1 MTRLRL
7 PKCLLV
13 LALAPL
19 PGGGFAV
26 AEESPVG
33 VAEERREEPPRNYG
47 NLRAGASTSGR
58 RPSICLELSPVA
70 RLGVEACGT
79 GSGFLH
85 RDPEPEIAHFR
96 ANLTLTSWRTR
107 FGWFQPRLSAGFAE
121 LQVGEDSSGFDF
133 GGSGPTG
140 VETAGPEAGASLRA
154 LLPISSG
161 FEFVGELGFSAAYF
175 SAAPQLIKP
184 QARFQPS
191 ASLTFG
197 VGF

>member
-1 MTRLRL
+1 MA
-7 PKCLLV
+7 LLV
-13 LALAPL
+13 ISFPQEGPTELTLTELTFAP
-19 PGGGFAV
+19 V
-26 AEESPVG
+26 S
-33 VAEERREEPPRNYG
+33 RDK
-47 NLRAGASTSGR
+47 AS
-58 RPSICLELSPVA
+58 
-70 RLGVEACGT
+70 
-79 GSGFLH
+79 
-85 RDPEPEIAHFR
+85 
-96 ANLTLTSWRTR
+96 LTSWRTR

-140 VETAGPEAGASLRA
+140 VETAGPEAGASIRA

>member
-1 MTRLRL
+1 MTRLGL
-7 PKCLLV
+7 PQRLLV
-13 LALAPL
+13 FATLM
-19 PGGGFAV
+19 GGGLSV
-26 AEESPVG
+26 AEEAPVG
-33 VAEERREEPPRNYG
+33 VAVEQRDEPPRNYG

-58 RPSICLELSPVA
+58 RPSICLELSPLA

-96 ANLTLTSWRTR
+96 ANLTLTSFKTR
-107 FGWFQPRLSAGFAE
+107 LGWLQPRLSAGFAE
-121 LQVGEDSSGFDF
+121 LQIGEDSSGFDF

-140 VETAGPEAGASLRA
+140 VETAGPEVGASLRA

-175 SAAPQLIKP
+175 NAAPQLIRP

-191 ASLTFG
+191 ASFTLG